1 MLTKEINQKI
11 ESLFKNKFLGNSL
24 LLNDEEKSILYE
36 YVGDIL
42 RNISDS
48 WGEDIRISDY
58 RAVVVALVELTKEWN
73 SDEDAWMDYI
83 ASRFLDDARKS
94 QARDTIKSASALIPL
109 IHGTKCSF
117 SNASKRSITHLF
129 AVMPF
134 LQKNLP
140 FLFLT
145 CAGKS
150 IARTCSNNTIRMMK
164 S

>member
-83 ASRFLDDARKS
+83 ASRLLGRCS
-94 QARDTIKSASALIPL
+94 QI
-109 IHGTKCSF
+109 
-117 SNASKRSITHLF
+117 
-129 AVMPF
+129 
-134 LQKNLP
+134 
-140 FLFLT
+140 
-145 CAGKS
+145 AGKRYNQICKCIDTLNSWDQMFVFKCFQKKYYTS
-150 IARTCSNNTIRMMK
+150 ICSHAFSPKK
-164 S
+164 STFS